1 MSGGVLRIVPTD
13 PGWTPDDVALR
24 RAVRALREL
33 VPHADGVRGEVHD
46 DVVLVT
52 AEGEPEKAVCPACG
66 EELDPDWW
74 RRRLERAAAQGYER
88 LGVVTPCCA
97 TGTSLA
103 DLRFDRP
110 AAFARTELRARRA
123 GAGLDEVEL
132 ARVGHALGHPV
143 RQILG

>member
-1 MSGGVLRIVPTD
+1 VSEDVLRIVPTD
-13 PGWTPDDVALR
+13 PAWTPDDVALR

-33 VPHADGVRGEVHD
+33 LPHADGVRGEVHD
-46 DVVLVT
+46 GVVLVT
-52 AEGEPEKAVCPACG
+52 AGNEPEQAACPACG
-66 EELDPDWW
+66 EQLDPAWW
-74 RRRLERAAAQGYER
+74 AARLDRAAAQGFAR

-97 TGTSLA
+97 TRTSLG

-123 GAGLDEVEL
+123 GAGLEEEEL

-143 RQILG
+143 RQLLG